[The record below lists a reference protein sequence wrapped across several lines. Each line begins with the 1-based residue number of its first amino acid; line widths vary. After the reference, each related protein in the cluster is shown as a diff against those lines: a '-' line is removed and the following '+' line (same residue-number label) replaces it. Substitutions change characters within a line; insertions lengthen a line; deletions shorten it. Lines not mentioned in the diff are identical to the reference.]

1 MIFGMQ
7 GFERPLLPSR
17 DSQQWRDWK
26 QDQYISI
33 HININLFEIT
43 PAKLTT
49 LRNLTNIDRRMVTHD
64 SPGRLLLPRAWQPW
78 NLPSSRWSDC
88 YKRCQREKPFDNFL
102 GVAAVHC
109 GRNSARLKCLLLGWW
124 IYNIYIYIIFQHRPS
139 HNMTPPNQSC
149 HKMFSAS
156 TFLLLAVCKAMKRNL
171 KLSLNTWVWPQAT
184 WCLRG
189 A

>member
-1 MIFGMQ
+1 MIVIVATD
-7 GFERPLLPSR
+7 LPTTAVICLELFLIGACQLEPPRINSSWHDFR
-17 DSQQWRDWK
+17 DARFWMAISSQPWFPPVTRLETR
-26 QDQYISI
+26 SVHI
-33 HININLFEIT
+33 HIDINLFEIT

-78 NLPSSRWSDC
+78 NLPSSRWSAC

-124 IYNIYIYIIFQHRPS
+124 I
-139 HNMTPPNQSC
+139 
-149 HKMFSAS
+149 
-156 TFLLLAVCKAMKRNL
+156 
-171 KLSLNTWVWPQAT
+171 
-184 WCLRG
+184 
-189 A
+189 